1 MALQLKDPGTISFSA
16 TIHQGGHDGG
26 AWVVFPY
33 NLKET
38 YGKGNLV
45 PVVATFDGIEYRG
58 SIAKMGPEP
67 LLLIRKD
74 IRLRL
79 GKGAGDDVLVT
90 ATLDASRRE
99 VKVPADLETALN
111 GHPKS
116 REKFE
121 KLSYSHRREYVQWI
135 DDAKRKETRETRVAK
150 AVEMLAE
157 GKPLK

>member
-33 NLKET
+33 DLKET
-38 YGKGNLV
+38 YRKGNLV
-45 PVVATFDGIEYRG
+45 PVVATFDSIEYRG

-67 LLLIRKD
+67 LLLIRKE

-79 GKGAGDDVLVT
+79 GKGAGDEVLVT
-90 ATLDASRRE
+90 VTLDASRRE
-99 VKVPADLETALN
+99 VEVPADLETVN

-121 KLSYSHRREYVQWI
+121 KLSYSHRRELRGV
-135 DDAKRKETRETRVAK
+135 D
-150 AVEMLAE
+150 
-157 GKPLK
+157 